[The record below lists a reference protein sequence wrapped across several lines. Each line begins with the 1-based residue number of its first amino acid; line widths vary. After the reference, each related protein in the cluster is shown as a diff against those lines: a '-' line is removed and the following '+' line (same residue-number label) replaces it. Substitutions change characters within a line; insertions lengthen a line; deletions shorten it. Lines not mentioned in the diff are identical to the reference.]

1 MNKINKKSFNCS
13 PLLTRQNLSNL
24 YSPGVAD
31 QCLAIQQNPTKVLE
45 YTNIDNKVY
54 LLSDGSA
61 VLGIGNQGIKVVKP
75 VLESK
80 AMIMQSLAG
89 IDASDIACSR
99 EHLLNVA
106 SAIAENASII
116 FLEDIAAPYCFQLQE
131 ELSQKLNIPVFH
143 DDQQGTAIVICAAI
157 QKYYKYF
164 LGLNIVIIGAGASGQ
179 FTGYL
184 LKKLG
189 ANIIMFD
196 SKGCLHKNRSVDHY
210 KARFLTENYSLED
223 ALENADVLLGLSI
236 KNSIDYRI
244 LKNMPHNKLI
254 LVLAN
259 PDPDLDI
266 HELQRLRP
274 DLTICTGRSDLPN
287 QVNNI
292 TCFPFLIRAVLDLK
306 LQINDTLLFDSIDAL
321 TSIESQEILPDIFD
335 WKLQFGFPSYLVQK
349 YNPTA
354 NLDQYKWSLLS
365 RLLHISINT
374 KKVFPTVLPK
384 RNLKIANKYIYFSHL
399 GPIITH
405 IKQDLSYHWISYF
418 NEQVVDGSD
427 LGLLYSCF

>member
-1 MNKINKKSFNCS
+1 MNQINKKGFACSF
-13 PLLTRQNLSNL
+13 LLTRQNLPKL
-24 YSPGVAD
+24 YSPGVGNE
-31 QCLAIQQNPTKVLE
+31 CLAIQQDPMKVLE
-45 YTNIDNKVY
+45 YTNIANKVY

-61 VLGIGNQGIKVVKP
+61 VLGIGNQGFKVVKP

-89 IDASDIACSR
+89 VDATDIACLR
-99 EHLLNVA
+99 EHLPYVA

-131 ELSQKLNIPVFH
+131 ELCQKLNIPIFH
-143 DDQQGTAIVICAAI
+143 DDQQGTTVVICAAI

-164 LGLNIVIIGAGASGQ
+164 KGLNIVIIGAGASGQ
-179 FTGYL
+179 FAGYL
-184 LKKLG
+184 LKQLG

-223 ALENADVLLGLSI
+223 ALKNADVLLGLSV

-244 LKNMPHNKLI
+244 LENIPQNKLI
-254 LVLAN
+254 LALAN

-266 HELQRLRP
+266 YQLKILRP

-292 TCFPFLIRAVLDLK
+292 TCFPFLMRVILDLK
-306 LQINDTLLFDSIDAL
+306 LQINDTLLFNAIDAL
-321 TSIESQEILPDIFD
+321 ASIESQEILPDIFD
-335 WKLQFGFPSYLVQK
+335 WKLQFGFPSYLMQK

-354 NLDQYKWSLLS
+354 DLDQYKWSLLS
-365 RLLHISINT
+365 RLLHT
-374 KKVFPTVLPK
+374 KIDTIKVFPTDLPK
-384 RNLKIANKYIYFSHL
+384 RNLSIANRYIYFSHL
-399 GPIITH
+399 GPIVTN
-405 IKQDLSYHWISYF
+405 IKQDLSCHWISYF
-418 NEQVVDGSD
+418 NEQVIDGTD